1 MMFRIKNAPRNALE
15 RREFRVENYR
25 CLCLLLIIRQRESST
40 MSIDA
45 LDDSMGWALP
55 LQLNELFPIAPTI
68 HDDSPMR
75 RDQNALFFTLYNN
88 VIKSN
93 WKFQNSFIIWLSL
106 SLGNH
111 HQKRS
116 VLAFITVVWKRSQSE
131 IACWNHFFLSFL
143 TSSPNISFG
152 LCSSSI

>member
-1 MMFRIKNAPRNALE
+1 MMFRIKNAPRNALK

-25 CLCLLLIIRQRESST
+25 CLCLLLIIRQWESST

-45 LDDSMGWALP
+45 LDDPMGRALP
-55 LQLNELFPIAPTI
+55 LQLSELFPIAPTI

-93 WKFQNSFIIWLSL
+93 WKFQNSWSLFIIIIWLSL
-106 SLGNH
+106 SLLVIIIKSGWFWP
-111 HQKRS
+111 S
-116 VLAFITVVWKRSQSE
+116 SQLCRREVKVRLRVE
-131 IACWNHFFLSFL
+131 IIFSSLS
-143 TSSPNISFG
+143 
-152 LCSSSI
+152 